1 MKPGADADPGGDAN
15 VNLRLNLSPNEGVNH
30 KPGCA
35 IRLAYDAKSFFT
47 AQHETL
53 PEWFQVPS
61 KR

>member
-30 KPGCA
+30 KVSGV
-35 IRLAYDAKSFFT
+35 IRLAYGAKSFFT
-47 AQHETL
+47 PQHETL
-53 PEWFQVPS
+53 PERFQVLP

>member
-15 VNLRLNLSPNEGVNH
+15 VNLRLNLSPNGGVNH

-47 AQHETL
+47 PQHETL